1 MSITGRVLITG
12 GSGTLGTAIVRTA
25 LAENWRADFTIF
37 SRSEQQQAIMRQR
50 YPHCRYILGDV
61 RDEQRVSDAIAGHDM
76 VIHAA
81 AMKMIPEC
89 EAQPTE
95 CYQTNVLGSANVI
108 RACRQHNVET
118 CIGISTDKACQAIT
132 AYGASKLLMESL
144 FRAAGNETTRF
155 VLCRYGNVVAS
166 RGSVIP
172 LWQKQVEQGQPLT
185 ITDPEMT
192 RFFMS
197 ERDAV
202 NTIAWV
208 SEKFSGALA
217 IPKMRAL
224 KITDLASA
232 LFPDHP
238 QQIIGLRSTEKRHE
252 WLIHQ
257 DEAAYFREYNGYFL
271 RFPEQQTRMA
281 VSTFHSAIAPRLSS
295 DDFMDMLAQA
305 QAAEVAA

>member
-1 MSITGRVLITG
+1 MSIAGRVLITG
-12 GSGTLGTAIVRTA
+12 GSGTLGQAIVRTA
-25 LAENWRADFTIF
+25 IAENWRADFTIF
-37 SRSEQQQAIMRQR
+37 SRSEQQQALMRQR

-61 RDEQRVSDAIAGHDM
+61 RDAQRISDAIAGHDM

-108 RACRQHNVET
+108 RACKLYDVQV

-132 AYGASKLLMESL
+132 AYGASKLLMEKL
-144 FRAAGNETTRF
+144 FQAAGNECTRF

-172 LWQKQVEQGQPLT
+172 IWRRQVEQGQPLT

-202 NTIAWV
+202 KTIEWV

-217 IPKMRAL
+217 VPKMRAL
-224 KITDLASA
+224 KITDLAAA
-232 LFPDHP
+232 LFPGHP
-238 QQIIGLRSTEKRHE
+238 QQVIGLRSTEKRYE
-252 WLIHQ
+252 WLIHE
-257 DEAAYFREYNGYFL
+257 DEAPYMRAYTDYYL
-271 RFPEQQTRMA
+271 KFPERQYGD
-281 VSTFHSAIAPRLSS
+281 VVPFHSAMAERLSS
-295 DDFMDMLAQA
+295 IDFLTMYREAE
-305 QAAEVAA
+305 AAEVTA